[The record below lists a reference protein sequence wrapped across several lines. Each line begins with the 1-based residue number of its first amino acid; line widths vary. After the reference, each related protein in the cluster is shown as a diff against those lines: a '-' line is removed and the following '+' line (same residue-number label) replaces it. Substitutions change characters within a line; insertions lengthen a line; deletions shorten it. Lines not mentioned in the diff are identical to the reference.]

1 MNITITKIIRNSANE
16 TQIEY
21 SSDYGTGVSKF
32 IGPPPKKD
40 QALDVEIDI
49 NDNFYWGKNLATSK
63 KKAPSIYY
71 NNGKTFITA
80 ELLTIEDDGCGVL
93 KIGDC
98 IALISVEKRNQ
109 TFPLFVD
116 MISTDFSFYP
126 NNL

>member
-21 SSDYGTGVSKF
+21 SSAYGTGVSTF

-49 NDNFYWGKNLATSK
+49 NDNFSWGKNLTISQ

-71 NNGKTFITA
+71 KNGETFITA

-98 IALISVEKRNQ
+98 IALISVEKQNQ

-116 MISTDFSFYP
+116 MISTDISFYP

>member
-1 MNITITKIIRNSANE
+1 MNIIITKIIRNSANE

-21 SSDYGTGVSKF
+21 SSAYGTGVSTF

-40 QALDVEIDI
+40 QVLDVEIDI
-49 NDNFYWGKNLATSK
+49 NDNFSWGKNLATSK

-71 NNGKTFITA
+71 KNGKTFITA
-80 ELLTIEDDGCGVL
+80 ELLTIEDDDCGVL

-98 IALISVEKRNQ
+98 IALISVEKQNQ

-116 MISTDFSFYP
+116 MISTDISFYP